1 MDDIQDGTTKGE
13 HCPYCGEKIIYT
25 KNKITGNMV
34 PCRCKCE
41 EKREEEEEKRRIE
54 AERKNL
60 IINAKYVKSL
70 NKYDLLIIDD
80 VGTERNTEYTLEN
93 IYWVIDERVSEGKPL
108 IITTNTDVDKKEND
122 GNFNR
127 RRINS
132 RIRNVCIPVDIS
144 NYNIREIMSK
154 KYNETCAELFWN
166 GGGSNGKDIVLI
178 NDIKFKGK
186 RSINWDDV
194 KEYLKESVGEFYTI
208 LETGDV
214 IYIGADLPDEYTG
227 SNDTYGLKGTNAKAK
242 ANASQGIGEM
252 IEIATDSK
260 FIINKKDKHKIDAAN
275 GWYRFDS
282 RFALPVFDENGEIER
297 YNVFHVFLIV
307 RHDANGKK
315 YLYDVIKTKKETS
328 NPLSY

>member
-132 RIRNVCIPVDIS
+132 RIRNVCIPVDIP

-154 KYNETCAELFWN
+154 KHNETCAELFWN
-166 GGGSNGKDIVLI
+166 GGESNGK
-178 NDIKFKGK
+178 
-186 RSINWDDV
+186 
-194 KEYLKESVGEFYTI
+194 E
-208 LETGDV
+208 
-214 IYIGADLPDEYTG
+214 
-227 SNDTYGLKGTNAKAK
+227 
-242 ANASQGIGEM
+242 
-252 IEIATDSK
+252 
-260 FIINKKDKHKIDAAN
+260 
-275 GWYRFDS
+275 
-282 RFALPVFDENGEIER
+282 
-297 YNVFHVFLIV
+297 
-307 RHDANGKK
+307 
-315 YLYDVIKTKKETS
+315 
-328 NPLSY
+328 